1 MKECDYSM
9 SIFANLMI
17 YCFADLKEHL
27 CIDVY
32 VLNTWIETFNGQ
44 KNYASLKQQQNIFFY
59 SKITK
64 QVLLI
69 SLSVG

>member
-44 KNYASLKQQQNIFFY
+44 KNYVSLKQQ
-59 SKITK
+59 
-64 QVLLI
+64 
-69 SLSVG
+69 